1 MQWTDLVPFCVRGLG
16 LWVQSW
22 HSQDVP
28 GGVMELSL
36 CLGHIAGP
44 DPFLTALEAE
54 AKAGE
59 KPHPPHF
66 IFLWSQEV
74 GKHMFGGGQGEKG
87 DFSKVMIHPT
97 VDPCDLRSLFV
108 YAPHFFLFSSSDKY
122 ISV

>member
-44 DPFLTALEAE
+44 DSFLTALEAE

-66 IFLWSQEV
+66 ISLWSQEV
-74 GKHMFGGGQGEKG
+74 GKHMFGGGRTKRG
-87 DFSKVMIHPT
+87 I
-97 VDPCDLRSLFV
+97 
-108 YAPHFFLFSSSDKY
+108 
-122 ISV
+122 